1 MIAIVITKMAGTLV
15 GLLQTV
21 VTVTYDEFARD
32 LLLEILNGEIAM
44 IERWPRGYVIVVEPT
59 GLALG
64 LAFGAGN
71 IEQQIEALS

>member
-59 GLALG
+59 DLALG